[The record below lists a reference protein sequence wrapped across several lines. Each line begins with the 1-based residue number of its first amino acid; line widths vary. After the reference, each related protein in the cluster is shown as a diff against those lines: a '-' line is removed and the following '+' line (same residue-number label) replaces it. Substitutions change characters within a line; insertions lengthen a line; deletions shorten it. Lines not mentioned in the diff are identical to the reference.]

1 MVSFTL
7 DPVHRAC
14 AGQRRPVLKRL
25 GVQLVD
31 YVWTRKLDGRVR
43 VWFNDYPKKPTWR
56 EGGGIAEGVGTS
68 GANIKYAKLTTSG
81 RADYVAINPE
91 QGSIAAWLNGCA
103 NPDINLDTPDPSKN
117 EKMCYNSGQ
126 MSEYEKIEG
135 AAESF
140 CRNLSDDKRG
150 PVFSDFYKEAK
161 KPVLGNYHF
170 IVAFEVFEGCKWTF
184 SHDECMRY
192 FKVPM
197 DSCNCSKRGD
207 KQGGTVKN
215 NCIYARIDPNYG
227 I

>member
-1 MVSFTL
+1 M
-7 DPVHRAC
+7 
-14 AGQRRPVLKRL
+14 
-25 GVQLVD
+25 
-31 YVWTRKLDGRVR
+31 DGRVH
-43 VWFNDYPKKPTWR
+43 VWFTDYPKKPTWR
-56 EGGGIAEGVGTS
+56 DGGEVAEGYGTS

-81 RADYVAINPE
+81 RADYVAIDPE
-91 QGSIAAWLNGCA
+91 QGSIAAWLNGFA
-103 NPDINLDTPDPSKN
+103 NPDVNLDTPDPSKN

-126 MSEYEKIEG
+126 TSSYGKIEA

-140 CRNLSDDKRG
+140 CRNLGDDKKG

-161 KPVLGNYHF
+161 KTPPGNYHF
-170 IVAFEVFEGCKWTF
+170 IIAFEVFEGCKWTF

-192 FKVPM
+192 FKAPM
-197 DSCNCSKRGD
+197 DSCNCSEQGD